1 MLPGEGTTQALPPF
15 VRLRR
20 TWSTGHWR
28 VLVRDIVRNVCR
40 SGTAV
45 PSGVN
50 EAVIVRQAQGPYR
63 KPPVWFAERAF
74 NFNFGDRGRRVKT
87 VLPLPSVGGT

>member
-1 MLPGEGTTQALPPF
+1 MPQRDGSA
-15 VRLRR
+15 VR
-20 TWSTGHWR
+20 
-28 VLVRDIVRNVCR
+28 
-40 SGTAV
+40 
-45 PSGVN
+45 VN